1 MKADHRVVRMGR
13 PQLRS
18 DEVTRQII
26 HDAARAEFLASGYA
40 STSMEKVASRAGVST
55 KTLYRLIATKDDLF
69 EGMIIGQLDEF
80 VSKIAADGEFQN
92 DITSALERL
101 LVDCALFTLDEEVIG
116 LNRRVASESDR
127 FPEIARAFYEKGI
140 ARVPVALAAWL
151 NAQRKRGLIE
161 LNEPRIAA
169 GMLLGMMIWEPQRAV
184 FLRQRRPLSSSEI
197 AKRAKICAG
206 LFLEGCRAKASA
218 ANTMARNM

>member
-26 HDAARAEFLASGYA
+26 HDAARAEFLAGGYA

-69 EGMIIGQLDEF
+69 EGMIIGHLDQF

-92 DITSALERL
+92 DMTSALERL

-116 LNRRVASESDR
+116 LSRLVASESDR

-161 LNEPRIAA
+161 LNEPRMAA
-169 GMLLGMMIWEPQRAV
+169 GILLGMMIWEPQRAV
-184 FLRQRRPLSSSEI
+184 FLRQRRPLSSREI

-206 LFLEGCRAKASA
+206 LFLEGCKTKAPA
-218 ANTMARNM
+218 ANITARNM